1 MVLSTSWGGEL
12 VTLVRQ
18 ASERRLFERS
28 TFVLPV
34 AEASMQPLGRT
45 MPAGHVIGARG
56 DHWNNHP
63 KPKNPEAMKS
73 FVDGYRQRFNEYPIY
88 PCHHMAQAFS
98 ALQAAY
104 AKAIAAKSGGWPNDQ
119 ELADAFRGLTFDTP
133 TSTITL
139 REDGQGLE
147 DQLVGLSSH
156 GDRFPFAVP
165 RDMVIFPAAMVST
178 PVGQKSVDWLK
189 SLKPDILAQVPA
201 PSRPERRRRRSGMG
215 EWFAENGLLLGL
227 AALDGLAY
235 AALVFMVAVGLN
247 LVFGVLR
254 IVNVAHGSLFAIG
267 AYAAASIGFFFTAR
281 GLPPAAGFAALLLG
295 AALVGGVLGPLI
307 ERACCAACMAR
318 RRCCNS
324 WSPSP
329 CS

>member
-1 MVLSTSWGGEL
+1 MILSTSWGGEL

-34 AEASMQPLGRT
+34 AEASMQTLGRT

-63 KPKNPEAMKS
+63 KPKNPEALKS

-104 AKAIAAKSGGWPNDQ
+104 AKAIAAKGGGWPNDQ

-147 DQLVGLSSH
+147 DQLVGLSQPRRPLPLRGAERH
-156 GDRFPFAVP
+156 GHLP
-165 RDMVIFPAAMVST
+165 RRHGEHAGRAE
-178 PVGQKSVDWLK
+178 
-189 SLKPDILAQVPA
+189 
-201 PSRPERRRRRSGMG
+201 ERRLAEVAQARPAGAGARADRDLSGGRDRRS
-215 EWFAENGLLLGL
+215 W
-227 AALDGLAY
+227 
-235 AALVFMVAVGLN
+235 
-247 LVFGVLR
+247 
-254 IVNVAHGSLFAIG
+254 GSG
-267 AYAAASIGFFFTAR
+267 SPRTGCCSAS
-281 GLPPAAGFAALLLG
+281 
-295 AALVGGVLGPLI
+295 
-307 ERACCAACMAR
+307 
-318 RRCCNS
+318 RCWTGWPTPRWSS
-324 WSPSP
+324 WWRWG
-329 CS
+329 